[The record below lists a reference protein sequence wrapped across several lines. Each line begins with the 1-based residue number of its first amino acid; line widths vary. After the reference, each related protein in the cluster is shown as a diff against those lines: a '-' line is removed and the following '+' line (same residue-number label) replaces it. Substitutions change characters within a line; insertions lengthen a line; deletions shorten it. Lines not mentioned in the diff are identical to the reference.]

1 MKRIVLVL
9 SVAAICAA
17 LLAGR
22 DDIRRYREMRSM

>member
-1 MKRIVLVL
+1 MKRAVLVL

-22 DDIRRYREMRSM
+22 NDIRRFREMRSQ